1 MSILSNQWAAYL
13 NAEFEKSYYKS
24 LQDILLAEYKCKTVY
39 PDQQDLFNALLLTDY
54 PAVKVVILGQ
64 DPYHGPGQA
73 HGLSFSVKP
82 GMPVPPSLLNIYKEL
97 QRDLNCYIPNNGYLV
112 KWAQQGVL
120 LLNTALSVRAH
131 EANAHQNIGWHP
143 FTSEVIQSL
152 NAHDTPVVFLL
163 WGKHAQSH
171 ASLIENRNHLI
182 LMAPHP
188 SPLSA
193 YRGFLGC
200 GHFSKANAFLIENNL
215 EPIDWQIESI

>member
-13 NAEFEKSYYKS
+13 NAEFEKPYYKS
-24 LQDILLAEYKCKTVY
+24 MENFLHDEYKCKTVY
-39 PDQQDLFNALLLTDY
+39 PEQQDLFNALLLTDY
-54 PAVKVVILGQ
+54 PDVKVVLLGQ

-82 GMPVPPSLLNIYKEL
+82 GTPVPPSLLNIYKEL
-97 QRDLNCYIPNNGYLV
+97 QRDLNCSIPNNGYLV

-120 LLNTALSVRAH
+120 LHNTALSVRAE
-131 EANAHQNIGWHP
+131 EANSHQHIGWHQ
-143 FTSEVIQSL
+143 FTSEVIRSL
-152 NAHDTPVVFLL
+152 NTHETPVVFML
-163 WGKHAQSH
+163 WGKNAQSH
-171 ASLIENRNHLI
+171 ASLIENKNHLI

>member
-1 MSILSNQWAAYL
+1 MSILSNQWAVYL

-24 LQDILLAEYKCKTVY
+24 LENYLLNDYKCKTVY
-39 PDQQDLFNALLLTDY
+39 PIQQDLFNASLLTDY
-54 PAVKVVILGQ
+54 PDVKVVLLGQ

-82 GMPVPPSLLNIYKEL
+82 GTPVPPSLLNIFKEL

-120 LLNTALSVRAH
+120 LLNTALSVRAQ
-131 EANAHQNIGWHP
+131 EPNSHQNIGWHQ
-143 FTSEVIQSL
+143 FTSEVIRSL
-152 NAHDTPVVFLL
+152 NAHDTPIVFLL
-163 WGKHAQSH
+163 WGKNAQSH
-171 ASLIENRNHLI
+171 AALITNEKHLI

-193 YRGFLGC
+193 YRGFFGC
-200 GHFSKANAFLIENNL
+200 SHFSKTNAFLIENNL
-215 EPIDWQIESI
+215 APIDWQIESI